1 MNFVDIIAM
10 SYESKKYSPRMLIAC
25 VMYLI
30 IGGKDIMHAF

>member
-1 MNFVDIIAM
+1 MNFLDVIAM
-10 SYESKKYSPRMLIAC
+10 SYEAKQYQPRHLIAA